1 MYYFATKKKKL
12 LQKTSGPFVAI
23 YVLLHV
29 NWKTF
34 EVILNFSSFDVFI
47 VNCVISDFPFFFSDM
62 FLAAGEHLKA
72 IEIIGQ
78 HGWVEKWVSFINFWN
93 LEDWKQFDILEKY
106 NHIDRA
112 ISFIIVGDQNSKQT
126 KLQGEASAGKIITS
140 TLSRPLMSRHFTYTK
155 SNYTFALANFFFSS
169 SHSDL

>member
-1 MYYFATKKKKL
+1 MSYYMLTEKPLKSSL
-12 LQKTSGPFVAI
+12 IS
-23 YVLLHV
+23 VLLMCLLLTV
-29 NWKTF
+29 WY
-34 EVILNFSSFDVFI
+34 L
-47 VNCVISDFPFFFSDM
+47 ISLFFFSDM

-72 IEIIGQ
+72 IEIIGR

-106 NHIDRA
+106 NYIDRA